1 MIQPLNPQALLS
13 GNSIFMKNLYIF
25 LFFFIFA
32 FDLNAEENIKQSV
45 NEILIG
51 ISVSSNGSLGE
62 VSGLHTAIYGNP
74 GYNVKKV
81 KLTDDTL
88 RTEDFAISL
97 DYYRKIKDSLY
108 LNTGISHSN
117 KKVNPKS
124 ATFVVGGYVV
134 NPAPPSTL
142 KGITLN
148 LGPSYR
154 LKSWSN
160 LIPYV
165 GLNATY
171 FNGKMTDTNYPQF
184 EAEGMIFGNPNHSG
198 TYGVGGPDTSIK
210 CYGFTPNIGVFFNSG
225 NLKGFGISAK
235 SEFLNCDGD
244 SFRSFRWGYEA
255 DNLKN
260 TSYQIDYRISF

>member
-1 MIQPLNPQALLS
+1 
-13 GNSIFMKNLYIF
+13 MKNLSLLLF
-25 LFFFIFA
+25 LSLFILSA
-32 FDLNAEENIKQSV
+32 NAEENADQKV
-45 NEILIG
+45 NELSLG
-51 ISVSSNGSLGE
+51 IAVSSSGSMGE
-62 VSGLHTAIYGNP
+62 VSGLHTAIYGNL

-88 RTEDFAISL
+88 RTEDFAVSL

-108 LNTGISHSN
+108 LNTGIIHSN
-117 KKVNPKS
+117 RKVSPKS

-160 LIPYV
+160 LTPYV

-210 CYGFTPNIGVFFNSG
+210 CWGFTPNIGVFFNSG

-255 DNLKN
+255 ENLKN

>member
-1 MIQPLNPQALLS
+1 MRNFYILFLYFVFTFNVNAGEDFNQ
-13 GNSIFMKNLYIF
+13 SI
-25 LFFFIFA
+25 
-32 FDLNAEENIKQSV
+32 
-45 NEILIG
+45 NEISIG
-51 ISVSSNGSLGE
+51 ISISSSGTMGD

-88 RTEDFAISL
+88 RTEDYAVSI

-108 LNTGISHSN
+108 LNAGISHSH
-117 KKVNPKS
+117 KKGNPKS
-124 ATFVVGGYVV
+124 GTFVVGGYVV
-134 NPAPPSTL
+134 DPAPPFTL

-148 LGPSYR
+148 LGPNYR
-154 LKSWSN
+154 FKSWSN
-160 LIPYV
+160 LTPHV

-184 EAEGMIFGNPNHSG
+184 EVEGMIFGNPNHSG
-198 TYGVGGPDTSIK
+198 VYGVGGPDTSIK
-210 CYGFTPNIGVFFNSG
+210 CWGFTPNIGVFINSG
-225 NLKGFGISAK
+225 DLKGFGISAK

-255 DNLKN
+255 ENLKN